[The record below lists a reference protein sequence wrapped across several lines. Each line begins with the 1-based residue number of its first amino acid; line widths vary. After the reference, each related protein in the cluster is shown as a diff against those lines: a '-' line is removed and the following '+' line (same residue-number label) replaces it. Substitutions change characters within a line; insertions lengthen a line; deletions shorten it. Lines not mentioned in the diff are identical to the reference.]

1 MFANFCLVRF
11 APRSTEGARFK
22 SNPQGFT
29 KSGDAVLPSPERR
42 LTSCRTTTT
51 TSIIR
56 NTIHIGRY
64 RIFLFT
70 KKTLTSHNLRNF
82 STQLPNYLTRK
93 TGKTCLKLS
102 KSLLSQATHVY
113 HPIFLSLVQFTNP
126 RICNLFP
133 PFQRKRSVFETS
145 KG

>member
-1 MFANFCLVRF
+1 MFANFCLIRF
-11 APRSTEGARFK
+11 APRSTEEARFK
-22 SNPQGFT
+22 SNPQSFT

-42 LTSCRTTTT
+42 LTSCRITT

-70 KKTLTSHNLRNF
+70 KQTLTSYNLRSF

-93 TGKTCLKLS
+93 PAKLASKLS
-102 KSLLSQATHVY
+102 RSLLSQATHVY
-113 HPIFLSLVQFTNP
+113 HTIFLSLIQFTNP
-126 RICNLFP
+126 QILNLCP
-133 PFQRKRSVFETS
+133 PF
-145 KG
+145 